1 MTSGTSLLPDSFRA
15 IVSRTLAVAAL
26 GTLPLLSGTA
36 VRRSLAPAHSI
47 AQAVPRAL
55 PNENRTPAGRIQGDT
70 LVLRLTIIPA
80 DWHILGDS
88 NPAFQV
94 LAFAEEGRPPTIP
107 GPLIRV
113 RIGTPIRVHLR
124 NPLDDTLIV
133 MGLSE
138 RGAARDSLVVL
149 PAATVDVGFVARHPG
164 TYLYWAISAKVHRM
178 QLLSAPPDGM
188 YRRGFDSQLA
198 GAIVV
203 DDVSPVVEDRV
214 FVITQIGDRDL
225 GAGAPGAQDRHGTPT
240 RQFQAFN
247 GRAWPQSERLQ
258 HALGDSIRWRIVNAS
273 QESHPMHLHGFY
285 FRVDAHGAPGLD
297 ADSIYAP
304 EQRRMVV
311 TETVIS
317 RHTATIV
324 WSPDRPG
331 GWLFH
336 CHITSHA
343 VKGPPIDQR
352 NVVAFPSAHHSGD
365 GDQHA
370 LTGMSGLVLGITV
383 TGSVPTHNEWRP
395 ARRLRLFVQ
404 SDSAP
409 SDSARRFGY
418 VLQRGAEPRRDS
430 VEYPGP
436 LLLLTRGEP
445 TSIQVVNRS
454 GEATAVHWHGIE
466 IESYYDGVA
475 GWSGTPGP
483 RGRTA
488 PAIRPGATFEARLTP
503 KRAGTFMYHTHF
515 DEMRQ
520 QYGGLIGGLVVLEKG
535 ERWDPS
541 RDRLFMISDGIP
553 RRLFINGSLAP
564 APIDLAV
571 GRTYRLRFADIAVY
585 RLSLLVRLVRD
596 STLVSWRPIAKDGFS
611 LPPGQATVRPSIV
624 NLPPGE
630 TADFEFTPE
639 RPGDVVLQIGPL
651 NQPVQGQLV
660 FRVRQ

>member
-1 MTSGTSLLPDSFRA
+1 M
-15 IVSRTLAVAAL
+15 
-26 GTLPLLSGTA
+26 
-36 VRRSLAPAHSI
+36 
-47 AQAVPRAL
+47 
-55 PNENRTPAGRIQGDT
+55 QGDT
-70 LVLRLTIIPA
+70 LVLTLTVTPA
-80 DWHILGDS
+80 DWHIDGDS
-88 NPAFQV
+88 HPAFQV
-94 LAFAEEGRPPTIP
+94 LAFAEEGKPPTIP

-133 MGLSE
+133 MGLNE
-138 RGAARDSLVVL
+138 RGAALDSLVVL

-203 DDVSPVVEDRV
+203 DALGPVPEDRV

-240 RQFQAFN
+240 RQFQALN
-247 GRAWPQSERLQ
+247 GRAWPYSERL
-258 HALGDSIRWRIVNAS
+258 HHSLGDSIRWRIVNAS

-285 FRVDAHGAPGLD
+285 FRVDAHGAPRLD
-297 ADSIYAP
+297 ADSVYAP

-343 VKGPPIDQR
+343 VKGQPIDQR
-352 NVVAFPSAHHSGD
+352 NVVAFPSAHHEGD

-383 TGSVPTHNEWRP
+383 TGSAPAPNARRP

-409 SDSARRFGY
+409 GDPAR
-418 VLQRGAEPRRDS
+418 
-430 VEYPGP
+430 
-436 LLLLTRGEP
+436 
-445 TSIQVVNRS
+445 
-454 GEATAVHWHGIE
+454 
-466 IESYYDGVA
+466 
-475 GWSGTPGP
+475 
-483 RGRTA
+483 
-488 PAIRPGATFEARLTP
+488 
-503 KRAGTFMYHTHF
+503 
-515 DEMRQ
+515 
-520 QYGGLIGGLVVLEKG
+520 
-535 ERWDPS
+535 
-541 RDRLFMISDGIP
+541 
-553 RRLFINGSLAP
+553 
-564 APIDLAV
+564 
-571 GRTYRLRFADIAVY
+571 
-585 RLSLLVRLVRD
+585 
-596 STLVSWRPIAKDGFS
+596 
-611 LPPGQATVRPSIV
+611 
-624 NLPPGE
+624 
-630 TADFEFTPE
+630 
-639 RPGDVVLQIGPL
+639 
-651 NQPVQGQLV
+651 
-660 FRVRQ
+660 

>member
-1 MTSGTSLLPDSFRA
+1 M
-15 IVSRTLAVAAL
+15 
-26 GTLPLLSGTA
+26 
-36 VRRSLAPAHSI
+36 
-47 AQAVPRAL
+47 
-55 PNENRTPAGRIQGDT
+55 PNENRTPAGRMERDT
-70 LVLRLTIIPA
+70 LVLRLSVIPA

-88 NPAFQV
+88 NPAFHV
-94 LAFAEEGRPPTIP
+94 LAFAEEGKPPSIP

-113 RIGTPIRVHLR
+113 RIGTPVRVHLR

-133 MGLSE
+133 RGLSE
-138 RGAARDSLVVL
+138 RGAALDSLVVL
-149 PAATVDVGFVARHPG
+149 PATTVDVGFAARHPG
-164 TYLYWAISAKVHRM
+164 TYLYWAISAKVRRM
-178 QLLSAPPDGM
+178 QSLNAPPVGM
-188 YRRGFDSQLA
+188 YRRGFDSQLG

-203 DDVSPVVEDRV
+203 DPVGPVADDRI

-240 RQFQAFN
+240 RQFQAIN
-247 GRAWPQSERLQ
+247 GRSWPHSERLQ
-258 HALGDSIRWRIVNAS
+258 HSLGDSIRWRIVNAS
-273 QESHPMHLHGFY
+273 PESHPMHLHGFY
-285 FRVDAHGAPGLD
+285 FRVDAHGVPQVD
-297 ADSIYAP
+297 ADSIYAL

-311 TETVIS
+311 TETVLA
-317 RHTATIV
+317 RHTAAIV

-352 NVVAFPSAHHSGD
+352 DAVAFPSAHHEGD
-365 GDQHA
+365 GDQHV
-370 LTGMSGLVLGITV
+370 LRGMSGLVLGITV
-383 TGSVPTHNEWRP
+383 TGSTAPPNAWRP
-395 ARRLRLFVQ
+395 RRRLRLFVQ

-409 SDSARRFGY
+409 SDPARRFGY

-436 LLLLTRGEP
+436 LLLLTRDEP
-445 TSIQVVNRS
+445 TSIDVINRS

-466 IESYYDGVA
+466 LESYYDGVA
-475 GWSGTPGP
+475 GWSGTPGM
-483 RGRTA
+483 RGRTS
-488 PAIRPGATFEARLTP
+488 PAVRPGATFEVRLTP

-520 QYGGLIGGLVVLEKG
+520 QYGGLVGGLVVLEPG

-541 RDRLFMISDGIP
+541 RDLFFLISDGVP
-553 RRLFINGSLAP
+553 RRVYINGSLDP
-564 APIDLAV
+564 APIELAV

-585 RLSLLVRLVRD
+585 RLSLGVRLLRD
-596 STLVSWRPIAKDGFS
+596 STLVSWRPIAKDGFA
-611 LPPGQATVRPSIV
+611 LPRAQATMRPSVV

-630 TADFEFTPE
+630 TADFEFTPDRAGE
-639 RPGDVVLQIGPL
+639 VVLQIGPL
-651 NQPVQGQLV
+651 NQPVQGQVV